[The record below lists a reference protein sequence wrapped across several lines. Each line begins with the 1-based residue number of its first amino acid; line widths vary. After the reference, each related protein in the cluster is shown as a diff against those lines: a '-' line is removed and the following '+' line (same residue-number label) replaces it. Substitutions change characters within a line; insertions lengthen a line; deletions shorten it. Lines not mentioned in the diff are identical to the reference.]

1 MLNRW
6 HSCIARLES
15 EMPSEQFRPWIKPLR
30 FIAYNESDH
39 QLRVGIKSAYK
50 LNLIKDQFEHQLLA
64 AVRQEF
70 APETTITLELL
81 ANDGP
86 ELEIEPE
93 NDPLEAIM
101 AEATAAHS
109 ASQTAS
115 YIESGDPATQSGTPP
130 TNYTDNAPA
139 DAPSGPPTTAAGHR
153 QQFESRQAAAALAGN
168 TSSSTQAGATPRQ
181 QAQQRAQQGSQ
192 QQAPEYFEED
202 SHYDRASRLRRDLT
216 MNEFVEGRGNQMALA
231 AAMQIIERPGH
242 LYNPLVVVGGV
253 GLGKTH
259 LLHAVGNAMHAQR
272 PSRRIQYVHAQE
284 YFEEMVRAIQ
294 RKNPQ
299 EFKQRYQNLDLL
311 LIDDIQFLGGKER
324 TQEEFFY
331 TFEAL
336 FSSKKQLMIT
346 CDTYPKDLGEFQDR
360 LKSRLGSGLIVEI
373 DLPDIETRTA
383 ILLKKAEGLNSE
395 LPNDVAQFIAKHLR
409 SNVRELEGALLR
421 VIAFARFRSRP
432 ISVEL
437 AREAL
442 NDLLELN
449 RPPISIEQIQKIVA
463 DHYKIKVA
471 DMYSKRRPAHIALAR
486 QVAMYFAKE
495 VTQKSFPEIGEA
507 FGGRDHTTVMHAVK
521 KIAELRQKD
530 SDENRNLHVLEQSL
544 RG

>member
-6 HSCIARLES
+6 LSCIARLES

-30 FIAYNESDH
+30 FIGFDESEH
-39 QLRVGIKSAYK
+39 KLRIGVRSAYK
-50 LNLIKDQFEHQLLA
+50 LNLIKDQFEGQLTTV
-64 AVRQEF
+64 VRELF
-70 APETTITLELL
+70 SPNTTISLELHAL
-81 ANDGP
+81 DD
-86 ELEIEPE
+86 IEPDPVFGDLEE
-93 NDPLEAIM
+93 NVEIVLETVASTHADGSLQ
-101 AEATAAHS
+101 AENTAA
-109 ASQTAS
+109 
-115 YIESGDPATQSGTPP
+115 
-130 TNYTDNAPA
+130 
-139 DAPSGPPTTAAGHR
+139 
-153 QQFESRQAAAALAGN
+153 N
-168 TSSSTQAGATPRQ
+168 TSVSNTSVSAPLQLTPRIRSALQ
-181 QAQQRAQQGSQ
+181 DPRPQPTDHGDALDDA
-192 QQAPEYFEED
+192 

-216 MNEFVEGRGNQMALA
+216 FAEFVEGRGNQMALSS
-231 AAMQIIERPGH
+231 AMEIVDKPGRQ
-242 LYNPLVVVGGV
+242 YNPLVVVGGV

-259 LLHAVGNAMHAQR
+259 LLHAVGNAMQGMR
-272 PSRRIQYVHAQE
+272 PNLRVQYVHAQE

-336 FSSKKQLMIT
+336 FSSRKQLMIT
-346 CDTYPKDLGEFQDR
+346 SDTYPKELGEFQDR
-360 LKSRLGSGLIVEI
+360 LKSRLSSGLIVEI
-373 DLPDIETRTA
+373 EQPDIETRTA
-383 ILLKKAEGLNSE
+383 ILLKKAEGLNAV

-421 VIAFARFRSRP
+421 VIAFARFRNRT
-432 ISVEL
+432 IGVDL

-449 RPPISIEQIQKIVA
+449 RPPVSIEQIQRIVA
-463 DHYKIKVA
+463 DQYKIKVA

-495 VTQKSFPEIGEA
+495 ITQKSFPEIGEA

-530 SDENRNLHVLEQSL
+530 SEENRKLHVLEQSL
-544 RG
+544 RA

>member
-1 MLNRW
+1 
-6 HSCIARLES
+6 
-15 EMPSEQFRPWIKPLR
+15 MPSEQFRPWIKPLR
-30 FIAYNESDH
+30 FIAYEESEH
-39 QLRVGIKSAYK
+39 KLRVGIGSAYK
-50 LNLIKDQFEHQLLA
+50 LNLIKDHFESQLLSV
-64 AVRQEF
+64 VRGIF
-70 APETTITLELL
+70 PADTTVTLELQATDGSDEPAGEMPL
-81 ANDGP
+81 QAGPDGLSGGLQAGLSPETEAELDPVSDTHPPPAPWPQANAGHGLSPSSQAMRDA
-86 ELEIEPE
+86 LVR
-93 NDPLEAIM
+93 AQ
-101 AEATAAHS
+101 AA
-109 ASQTAS
+109 
-115 YIESGDPATQSGTPP
+115 PP
-130 TNYTDNAPA
+130 SPGSAPA
-139 DAPSGPPTTAAGHR
+139 HNKDFDEDA
-153 QQFESRQAAAALAGN
+153 
-168 TSSSTQAGATPRQ
+168 
-181 QAQQRAQQGSQ
+181 
-192 QQAPEYFEED
+192 
-202 SHYDRASRLRRDLT
+202 HYDRASRLRRDLT
-216 MNEFVEGRGNQMALA
+216 LNDFVEGRGNQMALA
-231 AAMQIIERPGH
+231 AAMEIIERPGTV
-242 LYNPLVVVGGV
+242 YNPLVVVGGV

-299 EFKQRYQNLDLL
+299 EFKQCYQNLDLL

-336 FSSKKQLMIT
+336 FASRKQLMVT

-373 DLPDIETRTA
+373 ALPDIETRTA
-383 ILLKKAEGLNSE
+383 ILLKKAEGLKAD
-395 LPNDVAQFIAKHLR
+395 LPDDVAQFIAKHLR

-432 ISVEL
+432 VSIEL

-449 RPPISIEQIQKIVA
+449 RPPISIEHIQKMVA
-463 DHYKIKVA
+463 DHFKIKVA
-471 DMYSKRRPAHIALAR
+471 DMYSKRRPAHIAYAR

-495 VTQKSFPEIGEA
+495 LTQKSFPEIGEA

-521 KIAELRQKD
+521 KVAEVRQKD
-530 SDENRNLHVLEQSL
+530 VEQNRSITQLEQSL

>member
-6 HSCIARLES
+6 LSCIARLES

-30 FIAYNESDH
+30 FIAYDESEH
-39 QLRVGIKSAYK
+39 KLRVGVKSAYK
-50 LNLIKDQFEHQLLA
+50 LNLIKDQFESQLITV
-64 AVRQEF
+64 VREIFSAQTSIAFELQ
-70 APETTITLELL
+70 AYDNLPDQPEDVDIGTDL
-81 ANDGP
+81 DGS
-86 ELEIEPE
+86 
-93 NDPLEAIM
+93 DPLIFPAP
-101 AEATAAHS
+101 AEPNQS
-109 ASQTAS
+109 ASNGALTGINTSIQGKRQRA
-115 YIESGDPATQSGTPP
+115 EQDPRPEPQVH
-130 TNYTDNAPA
+130 A
-139 DAPSGPPTTAAGHR
+139 DALDDS
-153 QQFESRQAAAALAGN
+153 
-168 TSSSTQAGATPRQ
+168 
-181 QAQQRAQQGSQ
+181 
-192 QQAPEYFEED
+192 

-216 MNEFVEGRGNQMALA
+216 FNEFVEGRGNQMALSS
-231 AAMQIIERPGH
+231 AMEIVDKPGRQ
-242 LYNPLVVVGGV
+242 YNPLVVVGGV

-259 LLHAVGNAMHAQR
+259 LLHAVGNAMQEKR
-272 PSRRIQYVHAQE
+272 PNLRVQYVHAQE

-294 RKNPQ
+294 RKSPQ

-336 FSSKKQLMIT
+336 FSSRKQLMIT
-346 CDTYPKDLGEFQDR
+346 SDTYPKELGEFQDR
-360 LKSRLGSGLIVEI
+360 LKSRLSSGLIVEI
-373 DLPDIETRTA
+373 EQPDIETRTA
-383 ILLKKAEGLNSE
+383 ILLKKAEALNAII
-395 LPNDVAQFIAKHLR
+395 PNDVAQFIAKHLR

-421 VIAFARFRSRP
+421 VIAFARFRNRP
-432 ISVEL
+432 IGAEL

-449 RPPISIEQIQKIVA
+449 RAPISIEQIQKIVA

-495 VTQKSFPEIGEA
+495 ITQKSFPEIGEA

-521 KIAELRQKD
+521 KIAELRHKD
-530 SDENRNLHVLEQSL
+530 HEENRKLHVLEQSL
-544 RG
+544 RV